1 LPVEKMAAKHLR
13 MVVGLGNPGRAY
25 EKTRHNTGFM
35 AADKVAQN
43 YAIHYDQRKFKTVF
57 GRGRI
62 GDAEVMLAKPMDYM
76 NRSGPPVR
84 SLARYF
90 GVSSKDVLVIHD
102 DIDLAFGRLKIK
114 EKGGHGGHNGLRSLI
129 TACGGGGFPRL
140 RIGIGRPAG
149 SDPVTG
155 HVLDRYSAEELRLL
169 DSILIRACEAVT
181 VILTEGL
188 SAGMNR
194 FNDKNFL
201 VSC

>member
-1 LPVEKMAAKHLR
+1 MVGKHLR

-25 EKTRHNTGFM
+25 EKSRHNTGFM
-35 AADKVAQN
+35 AVERVAQT
-43 YAIHYDQRKFKTVF
+43 YAIRFDQRKFKTVF

-62 GDAEVMLAKPMDYM
+62 ADTDAMLVKPMDYM

-84 SLARYF
+84 SLAEYF

-129 TACGGGGFPRL
+129 TAWGGGDFPRL
-140 RIGIGRPAG
+140 RIGIGRPTNSG
-149 SDPVTG
+149 HVTG
-155 HVLDRYSAEELRLL
+155 HVLDRFSEEELQLL
-169 DSILIRACEAVT
+169 EPIMARACDAAA
-181 VILTEGL
+181 VILTQGL
-188 SAGMNR
+188 TDGMNR

-201 VSC
+201 VSR

>member
-1 LPVEKMAAKHLR
+1 MVEKHLR

-25 EKTRHNTGFM
+25 EKSRHNTGFM
-35 AADKVAQN
+35 AVEKVAQA
-43 YAIHYDQRKFKTVF
+43 YAIRFDQRKFKTVF

-62 GDAEVMLAKPMDYM
+62 DDTDAMLVKPMDYM

-84 SLARYF
+84 SLAEYF

-129 TACGGGGFPRL
+129 TAWGGGNFPRL
-140 RIGIGRPAG
+140 RIGIGRPTNSG
-149 SDPVTG
+149 HVTG
-155 HVLDRYSAEELRLL
+155 HVLDRFSEEELRLL
-169 DSILIRACEAVT
+169 DPIMARACDAAA
-181 VILTEGL
+181 VILTQGL
-188 SAGMNR
+188 RDGMNR

-201 VSC
+201 VSR